1 MTDIK
6 VLDLIKCEH
15 HQIEDY
21 TIILGTPAKAVL
33 YITKQSPY
41 FITGDIRARGKD
53 NGRYPYKILEM
64 IENVFG
70 PEENTIEVCSND
82 MSLREA
88 RITTVDIRPETNPT
102 IVDDG
107 QVLNKVESNSFN
119 RWRCDPPYNAK
130 TAKKMYGT
138 KKPEPLKLL
147 KAGAR
152 VCKPGS
158 LMFLL
163 LNQNYQWC
171 PAGVKRIGRI
181 GMSIVPNNESRTLNI
196 YYKE

>member
-1 MTDIK
+1 MNTTK
-6 VLDLIKCEH
+6 SK
-15 HQIEDY
+15 
-21 TIILGTPAKAVL
+21 IIQLFCTPAKAVL

-138 KKPEPLKLL
+138 
-147 KAGAR
+147 
-152 VCKPGS
+152 
-158 LMFLL
+158 
-163 LNQNYQWC
+163 
-171 PAGVKRIGRI
+171 
-181 GMSIVPNNESRTLNI
+181 
-196 YYKE
+196 

>member
-1 MTDIK
+1 
-6 VLDLIKCEH
+6 
-15 HQIEDY
+15 
-21 TIILGTPAKAVL
+21 
-33 YITKQSPY
+33 
-41 FITGDIRARGKD
+41 
-53 NGRYPYKILEM
+53 M

-138 KKPEPLKLL
+138 
-147 KAGAR
+147 
-152 VCKPGS
+152 
-158 LMFLL
+158 
-163 LNQNYQWC
+163 
-171 PAGVKRIGRI
+171 
-181 GMSIVPNNESRTLNI
+181 
-196 YYKE
+196 

>member
-1 MTDIK
+1 MTPPIMPRRQK
-6 VLDLIKCEH
+6 
-15 HQIEDY
+15 
-21 TIILGTPAKAVL
+21 
-33 YITKQSPY
+33 
-41 FITGDIRARGKD
+41 
-53 NGRYPYKILEM
+53 
-64 IENVFG
+64 
-70 PEENTIEVCSND
+70 
-82 MSLREA
+82 
-88 RITTVDIRPETNPT
+88 
-102 IVDDG
+102 
-107 QVLNKVESNSFN
+107 
-119 RWRCDPPYNAK
+119 RCMVP
-130 TAKKMYGT
+130 